1 MTHRAPDTGPASENM
16 APHRLRARPLGLFL
30 PQQQPAVVMRTDCY
44 ICRSEGLAARSQVL
58 IQAGEREI
66 LASLLH
72 SSGEMIAPGEIGLSE
87 SAAAALG
94 VAPGDAVSVRH
105 APPID
110 SFGALRGRVYGN
122 RLDGAAF
129 RSIVDDIVA
138 GRYSDVHLS
147 AFVTACSAFPLDHAE
162 TVALTGAMVASGERL
177 AWGSD
182 VVVDKHSVG
191 GLPGNRTTPIVV
203 AIVAAL
209 GLIMPKTSS
218 RAITSPAGTADTME
232 TLAPVNLDVGAIRRV
247 VDHEG
252 GCIVWGGAVSL
263 SPADDIIIGV
273 ERVLDLDAAGQLVAS
288 VLSKKLAAGATH
300 LVVDMPIGPTAK
312 VRSPADAA
320 ALSGALQK
328 VAAEF
333 GLILKVMQGDG
344 REPIGRGIGPALE
357 ARDILAVL
365 EGRDPPPDL
374 ARRACELA
382 GALIE
387 LAGRASPG
395 TGAVLAAQVL
405 ADGSAWSKFQRICEA
420 QGGMRTPPLSNHR
433 HVITAQRPGYVSAI
447 DNRRLAKLAKLAGA
461 PAAKSAGLE
470 MHVRLGSAVETGTP
484 LLTVHAESQGE
495 LAYALAYAEAV
506 GPILEL
512 SDR

>member
-1 MTHRAPDTGPASENM
+1 MRSRCRPTV
-16 APHRLRARPLGLFL
+16 RLR
-30 PQQQPAVVMRTDCY
+30 
-44 ICRSEGLAARSQVL
+44 S
-58 IQAGEREI
+58 
-66 LASLLH
+66 
-72 SSGEMIAPGEIGLSE
+72 
-87 SAAAALG
+87 
-94 VAPGDAVSVRH
+94 
-105 APPID
+105 
-110 SFGALRGRVYGN
+110 N
-122 RLDGAAF
+122 RA
-129 RSIVDDIVA
+129 
-138 GRYSDVHLS
+138 
-147 AFVTACSAFPLDHAE
+147 
-162 TVALTGAMVASGERL
+162 
-177 AWGSD
+177 
-182 VVVDKHSVG
+182 
-191 GLPGNRTTPIVV
+191 
-203 AIVAAL
+203 
-209 GLIMPKTSS
+209 
-218 RAITSPAGTADTME
+218 
-232 TLAPVNLDVGAIRRV
+232 
-247 VDHEG
+247 
-252 GCIVWGGAVSL
+252 
-263 SPADDIIIGV
+263 
-273 ERVLDLDAAGQLVAS
+273 QLVAS

-333 GLILKVMQGDG
+333 GLVLKVIQGDG
-344 REPIGRGIGPALE
+344 QEPIGRGIGPALE

-395 TGAVLAAQVL
+395 TGAALAAQVL
-405 ADGSAWSKFQRICEA
+405 ADGSAWSKFQQICEA
-420 QGGMRTPPLSNHR
+420 QGGMRTPPQSNHR
-433 HVITAQRPGYVSAI
+433 HVMTAQQPGCVSAI

-484 LLTVHAESQGE
+484 LFTVHAESQGE
-495 LAYALAYAEAV
+495 LAYALAYAEAA